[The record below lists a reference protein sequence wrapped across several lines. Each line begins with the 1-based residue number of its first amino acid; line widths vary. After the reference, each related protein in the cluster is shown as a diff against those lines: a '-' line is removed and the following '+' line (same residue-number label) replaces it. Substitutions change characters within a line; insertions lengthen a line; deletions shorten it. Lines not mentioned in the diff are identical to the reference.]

1 MFFYFRLPL
10 EWGRYG
16 DEMSVAPLSRQGHSI
31 IAHRFNGGVV
41 SEGIENESLWDGRRF
56 RLERWTRIRSA
67 TLLLGY
73 LKRHRLI
80 GILVYR
86 QRSNPC
92 DVESFVPAGTF
103 QYSLGL

>member
-1 MFFYFRLPL
+1 MSFNFRLPL

-56 RLERWTRIRSA
+56 RLERWTRIGIKARKASLTDPFIAPSTRCERRHHGQFESCA
-67 TLLLGY
+67 TIVLDTLTEPL
-73 LKRHRLI
+73 
-80 GILVYR
+80 
-86 QRSNPC
+86 
-92 DVESFVPAGTF
+92 
-103 QYSLGL
+103 